1 LGYLISAD
9 NQSIY
14 HAGDTELH
22 DSFGEIKTDIA
33 LLPIGGAY
41 TMDVVDAV
49 RATKTMKPKYVI
61 PMHYNTFDEIKAD
74 SNEFCQRINKSILK
88 TKPIVM
94 GIGET
99 VEL

>member
-1 LGYLISAD
+1 
-9 NQSIY
+9 
-14 HAGDTELH
+14 
-22 DSFGEIKTDIA
+22 
-33 LLPIGGAY
+33 
-41 TMDVVDAV
+41 
-49 RATKTMKPKYVI
+49 MKPKYVI